1 MVTVALVGLG
11 DIGRG
16 AHLPALLRSPDV
28 RLVAAADP
36 VAEHRDAVTPLVGD
50 GVSVGASLDDAL
62 AAGPDGV
69 VLATPPWAT
78 PELTLAALRAGRFV
92 LAEKPVATSVA
103 AASVYDD
110 LTGAERARLQIG
122 LTYRH
127 DPAIGRLKSWI
138 DDGVLGGPL
147 LVRAHIYD
155 ERRDPA
161 DAEHL
166 ERIRRTLEHGTP
178 VVHEGAHVFDWLAHL
193 LGPGGLTVDDA
204 WALRTDADLPAPNLT
219 GARLSH
225 PGGHR
230 VLAEF
235 GWLTDAL
242 PRCELT
248 FLGPRGLAT
257 LDGGTFALRLSTAAG
272 DEVVEFPGERGPR
285 CFDLQV
291 ARFAA
296 LVRGDTTT
304 PSPDL
309 AAGLAA
315 LAVAERVATTAQ
327 DGITAPDGVTA

>member
-1 MVTVALVGLG
+1 MVAVALVGLG
-11 DIGRG
+11 DIGLG

-28 RLVAAADP
+28 RLVAVADP
-36 VAEHRDAVTPLVGD
+36 VAAHREAVTPLVGD
-50 GVSVGASLDDAL
+50 GVTVGASLDDAL
-62 AAGPDGV
+62 AAAPDGV

-78 PELTLAALRAGRFV
+78 PELAIAALRAGRFV

-103 AASVYDD
+103 AASVYTG
-110 LTGAERARLQIG
+110 LTAAERARLQIG

-127 DPAIGRLKSWI
+127 DPAIGRLKTWI

-155 ERRDPA
+155 ERRDAADPA
-161 DAEHL
+161 HL
-166 ERIRRTLEHGTP
+166 ARMRRTLEHGMP

-193 LGPGGLTVDDA
+193 LGPGGLVVDDA
-204 WALRTDADLPAPNLT
+204 WALRTDTDLPAPNLT
-219 GARLSH
+219 GARLHH
-225 PGGHR
+225 PAGHR

-257 LDGGTFALRLSTAAG
+257 LDGVTFALRLATAAG
-272 DEVVEFPGERGPR
+272 EETVEFPGERVPR
-285 CFDLQV
+285 DFDLQL

-296 LVRGDTTT
+296 LVRGEVAAPD
-304 PSPDL
+304 PDL

-315 LAVAERVATTAQ
+315 LALAEQVATLAM
-327 DGITAPDGVTA
+327 DGVTT

>member
-16 AHLPALLRSPDV
+16 AHLPALLRSPEV
-28 RLVAAADP
+28 RVVAVADP
-36 VAEHRDAVTPLVGD
+36 VAEHRDAVAPLVGG
-50 GVSVGASLDDAL
+50 GVAVGASLDDAL
-62 AAGPDGV
+62 TAGPDGV

-78 PELTLAALRAGRFV
+78 PELTVQALRARRFV

-103 AASVYDD
+103 AAAVYDR
-110 LTGAERARLQIG
+110 LTDAERERLQIG

-127 DPAIGRLKSWI
+127 DPAIGRLKSWV

-147 LVRAHIYD
+147 LVRAHVYD

-161 DAEHL
+161 NPEHL
-166 ERIRRTLEHGTP
+166 DRIRRTLSHGTP

-193 LGPGGLTVDDA
+193 LGPGRLSVEDA
-204 WALRTDADLPAPNLT
+204 WALRTDAGLPAPNLT
-219 GARLSH
+219 GARLRH

-257 LDGGTFALRLSTAAG
+257 LDGVTFALRLRTAAG
-272 DEVVEFPGERGPR
+272 AEDVDYPGERGPR

-296 LVRGDTTT
+296 LVRGDAAA
-304 PSPDL
+304 PDPDL

-315 LAVAERVATTAQ
+315 LAVAERVAMLAM
-327 DGITAPDGVTA
+327 DGVTA

>member
-1 MVTVALVGLG
+1 
-11 DIGRG
+11 
-16 AHLPALLRSPDV
+16 V
-28 RLVAAADP
+28 RLVAVADP
-36 VAEHRDAVTPLVGD
+36 VAEHRDAATSLLSGAD
-50 GVSVGASLDDAL
+50 GVSIGSGLDDAL
-62 AAGPDGV
+62 AAEPDGV

-78 PELTLAALRAGRFV
+78 PELTIRALRAGRFV

-103 AASVYDD
+103 AAAVYAG
-110 LTGAERARLQIG
+110 LTDAERARLQIG

-127 DPAIGRLKSWI
+127 DPAIAQLKTWI

-147 LVRAHIYD
+147 LVRAHVYD

-166 ERIRRTLEHGTP
+166 DRMRRTLSHGTP

-193 LGPGGLTVDDA
+193 LGPGAFTVDDA
-204 WALRTDADLPAPNLT
+204 WALRTDPDLPAPNLT

-225 PGGHR
+225 PAGHR

-235 GWLTDAL
+235 GWLTDVL

-257 LDGGTFALRLSTAAG
+257 LDGATFALRLTTAAG
-272 DEVVEFPGERGPR
+272 ERTVEFPGERGPR

-291 ARFAA
+291 GRFAA
-296 LVRGDTTT
+296 LIRGDAAA
-304 PSPDL
+304 PEPDL

-315 LAVAERVATTAQ
+315 LAVAEHVATA
-327 DGITAPDGVTA
+327 ALDGVTA

>member
-1 MVTVALVGLG
+1 MVAVALVGLG

-28 RLVAAADP
+28 RLVAVADP
-36 VAEHRDAVTPLVGD
+36 VDAHRAAAASLVGVD
-50 GVSVGASLDDAL
+50 VVVGSSLDDAL
-62 AAGPDGV
+62 GAGPDGV

-78 PELTLAALRAGRFV
+78 PELAIAALRAGRFV

-103 AASVYDD
+103 AAAVYDV

-127 DPAIGRLKSWI
+127 DPALSRLGAWIG
-138 DDGVLGGPL
+138 DGVLGGPL
-147 LVRAHIYD
+147 LVRAHVYD
-155 ERRDPA
+155 EPRVA
-161 DAEHL
+161 GDAEHL
-166 ERIRRTLEHGTP
+166 ARMRRTLEHGTP

-193 LGPGGLTVDDA
+193 LGPGLAVDDA
-204 WALRTDADLPAPNLT
+204 WALRTDDDLPAANLT

-225 PGGHR
+225 PAGHT
-230 VLAEF
+230 VLVEF

-257 LDGGTFALRLSTAAG
+257 LDGTTFALRLATAAG
-272 DEVVEFPGERGPR
+272 SETVEFPGDRVPR
-285 CFDLQV
+285 DFDLQV

-296 LVRGDTTT
+296 LVRGEPDG
-304 PSPDL
+304 PDPDL

-315 LAVAERVATTAQ
+315 LLLAEQVATR
-327 DGITAPDGVTA
+327 GVAA

>member
-11 DIGRG
+11 DIGLG
-16 AHLPALLRSPDV
+16 AHLPALLRSAEV
-28 RLVAAADP
+28 RLVAVADP
-36 VAEHRDAVTPLVGD
+36 VASHRDAASALVD
-50 GVSVGASLDDAL
+50 GVVAVGSSLDDAL
-62 AAGPDGV
+62 ATGPDGV

-78 PELTLAALRAGRFV
+78 PELAIAALRAGRFV

-103 AASVYDD
+103 AAAVYDA
-110 LTGAERARLQIG
+110 LTAAERARLQIG

-127 DPAIGRLKSWI
+127 DPAIRRLESWI
-138 DDGVLGGPL
+138 GDGVLGGPL

-161 DAEHL
+161 DGEHL
-166 ERIRRTLEHGTP
+166 DRIRGTLAHGMP

-193 LGPGGLTVDDA
+193 LGPGGLSVDDA

-225 PGGHR
+225 PAGHR

-257 LDGGTFALRLSTAAG
+257 LDGATFDLRLETAAG
-272 DEVVEFPGERGPR
+272 EQTVVFPGERGPR

-296 LVRGDTTT
+296 LVRGDTVA
-304 PSPDL
+304 PDPDL
-309 AAGLAA
+309 DAGLAA
-315 LAVAERVATTAQ
+315 LAVAERVATRAM
-327 DGITAPDGVTA
+327 DGVTA